1 MIDLNTD
8 VIALFADSAMAT
20 AWTVTPKAGGAAYTL
35 HGMLDMDDGPVL
47 SGYALSANPVLHY
60 ATAAAPQLAVGDIVA
75 QTGGAVWI
83 VREAP
88 RRSGDGLTSSAA
100 LGVAP

>member
-1 MIDLNTD
+1 MIDLNAD
-8 VIALFADSAMAT
+8 VAALFDDSALAT

-35 HGMLDMDDGPVL
+35 QGLLDVDDGPML

-60 ATAAAPQLAVGDIVA
+60 ATAAAPQLAVGDAIV
-75 QTGGAVWI
+75 QTGGVHWI

>member
-1 MIDLNTD
+1 MIDLNAD
-8 VIALFADSAMAT
+8 VNALFADSAMGT
-20 AWTVTPKAGGAAYTL
+20 TWTVTPKAGGAPYML
-35 HGMLDMDDGPVL
+35 HGLLDIDDGPVL

-60 ATAAAPQLAVGDIVA
+60 ATAEAPHLAVGDAVA
-75 QTGGAVWI
+75 QTGGVVWL

-88 RRSGDGLTSSAA
+88 RRSGDGLTSEAA